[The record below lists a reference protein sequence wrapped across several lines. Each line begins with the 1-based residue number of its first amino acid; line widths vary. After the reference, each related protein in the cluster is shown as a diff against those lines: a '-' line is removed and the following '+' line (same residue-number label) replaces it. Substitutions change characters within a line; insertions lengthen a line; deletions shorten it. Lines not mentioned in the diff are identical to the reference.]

1 MPHVIHIICACVTA
15 SLGLVFNG
23 YIMIVL
29 LWHNQ
34 GHIQRPNNVLLL
46 HLSLVD
52 TVFCIV
58 LLISPCVFGAMMPI
72 ESTPVGCTLHGF
84 LWTLLPVVVV
94 WTVCGLSCDRYAAI
108 STPLHYSRLVNTR
121 RAVIFLAGGWMLGT
135 VLALPPLFDT
145 CRYVYRDP
153 RGACAAACTTGT
165 RVELSYAVIYVS
177 LAVIVPVL
185 IILLCNLHI
194 FNIARY
200 HRHRIVTAIYEV
212 TLRAQATVTH
222 QRNPCYLSKFK
233 GKNAFFTIVQLVGS
247 VVVLVVPY
255 FSVMIWEAAT
265 GKEGSDILVSVT
277 TIMLGCVPTVN
288 AYVYGVKSRVLRH
301 TFKFL
306 LQRHLY
312 KQEVDRTNHPAR
324 STIKRRYSAP
334 ITSTTWKSGICG
346 VDGRAL
352 PRQYSDCSVPAIATH
367 RLKVVQST
375 RPKPLATGNNMP
387 SAERTEQ
394 QRNTTSLFPLLIEP
408 VDKVVETHL

>member
-34 GHIQRPNNVLLL
+34 GHVQRPNNILLL

-52 TVFCIV
+52 TVFCLV
-58 LLISPCVFGAMMPI
+58 SLVSSCVFAVVVPI
-72 ESTPVGCTLHGF
+72 DSTPVGCTFHGF

-121 RAVIFLAGGWMLGT
+121 RTVVFLAGGWMLGT

-153 RGACAAACTTGT
+153 RGACVAACATGT
-165 RVELSYAVIYVS
+165 RAELSYAVIYVS
-177 LAVIVPVL
+177 LAVVVPVM

-194 FNIARY
+194 FSIARY

-233 GKNAFFTIVQLVGS
+233 GKNAFFTIAQLVGS
-247 VVVLVVPY
+247 VVVLIVPY
-255 FSVMIWEAAT
+255 FSLMIWEAVT
-265 GKEGSDILVSVT
+265 GREGSNILVTVT

-312 KQEVDRTNHPAR
+312 KQEVDRTSHAAR

-334 ITSTTWKSGICG
+334 IISTTWKSEMGS
-346 VDGRAL
+346 VDKRTL
-352 PRQYSDCSVPAIATH
+352 TRRYSHCSVPAIATN
-367 RLKVVQST
+367 RLKVMQPT
-375 RPKPLATGNNMP
+375 RPKPLGTGNTP
-387 SAERTEQ
+387 SAERTQQ
-394 QRNTTSLFPLLIEP
+394 QRTTRSVIHLLIEP